1 MADQSKT
8 EKATPKKRQD
18 ERKKGNVFISK
29 DVVNVVSLLGIF
41 VGLKILFPWIYIN
54 LKDLIHKFILISEH
68 PGTLK
73 TTDFTFIKA
82 QAFIGFFKIITPVI
96 LIALISSVIPVV
108 FQTKGLFA
116 KEALKVKF
124 NRLNPLNGLK
134 NMISMR
140 ALLEI
145 VKGLLKITVITY
157 VLYSYINSNLHIF
170 GNMFD
175 YEIGQ
180 SIKIMLTLAFNLVIR
195 VCAVFIVIAAFDYLY
210 SWWEYEKKIKMSKQE
225 VKEEYKQME
234 GDPQIKAKIKERQK
248 AVAMSR
254 MMQQV
259 PTADVVIR
267 NPTHYAVALKYKI
280 NEDIA
285 PKVVAKGQDFVAGRI
300 VKIAEENN
308 VPTVENVQLAR
319 ALYATAEVDSYIP
332 GEYYGAIAEILAV
345 IYTANEKNGK

>member
-1 MADQSKT
+1 
-8 EKATPKKRQD
+8 
-18 ERKKGNVFISK
+18 
-29 DVVNVVSLLGIF
+29 
-41 VGLKILFPWIYIN
+41 
-54 LKDLIHKFILISEH
+54 
-68 PGTLK
+68 
-73 TTDFTFIKA
+73 
-82 QAFIGFFKIITPVI
+82 
-96 LIALISSVIPVV
+96 
-108 FQTKGLFA
+108 
-116 KEALKVKF
+116 
-124 NRLNPLNGLK
+124 
-134 NMISMR
+134 
-140 ALLEI
+140 
-145 VKGLLKITVITY
+145 
-157 VLYSYINSNLHIF
+157 
-170 GNMFD
+170 
-175 YEIGQ
+175 
-180 SIKIMLTLAFNLVIR
+180 
-195 VCAVFIVIAAFDYLY
+195 
-210 SWWEYEKKIKMSKQE
+210 MSKQE

-332 GEYYGAIAEILAV
+332 GEYYGAIAE
-345 IYTANEKNGK
+345 TH